1 MPTNVEDND
10 LSEARARL
18 REAGQSNRIAK
29 YIGIAVA
36 IVAGLTV
43 LLKELP
49 DFFSSGKQAYV
60 ALVGMFNP
68 GSNPGSSPQ
77 VTNGQL
83 GRSNTAEPSPMSA
96 APAGFNSIDPGPKPR
111 GDCYLVSSTDLTVI
125 PPVYRRT
132 WECK

>member
-10 LSEARARL
+10 LIEAQATPGA
-18 REAGQSNRIAK
+18 AGQSNRIVK
-29 YIGIAVA
+29 YIGLAAA
-36 IVAGLTV
+36 IIGGLTF

-49 DFFSSGKQAYV
+49 DFFSSSKQAYV
-60 ALVGMFNP
+60 ALVGMLNP

-83 GRSNTAEPSPMSA
+83 PRSNTAESTPMSA
-96 APAGFNSIDPGPKPR
+96 APVGFNSVDPGPKPR
-111 GDCYLVSSTDLTVI
+111 GDCHLVSSTDLTVI
-125 PPVYRRT
+125 PPVYKRT